1 MKINALKF
9 GLAGGICASVFWL
22 ICSFLVMAL
31 PSMMLSISGDMM
43 HMQLADMGWHL
54 TLIGAVKG
62 LVAWFAVAGVTGWF
76 LATTYN
82 RLL

>member
-1 MKINALKF
+1 MKLNACKF
-9 GLAGGICASVFWL
+9 GLAGAISASVIWL
-22 ICSFLVMAL
+22 ICSVLVMVL

-62 LVAWFAVAGVTGWF
+62 LVAWFVAAGVVGWL
-76 LATTYN
+76 LAATYN